1 MNIID
6 ANNNVETITPPSGIE
21 QLIDNEEALKLE
33 SGVFPCTVIGQ
44 KKMEQWCFW
53 FLMVGVQRHQVLH

>member
-44 KKMEQWCFW
+44 KRWNN
-53 FLMVGVQRHQVLH
+53 GVFGF